1 MSNNRIPLLA
11 VVAVAAA
18 ALLAGCASTPV
29 QAPLADSFDPVA
41 AVAAIRT
48 AGHDG
53 NAQELVVTPLGAN
66 QVADLRAQA
75 SRQLETGEV
84 GAAAATLDQALE
96 LTPRDPSLLQQRAEL
111 ALLLRDL
118 EGARGLAR
126 AAIEAGT
133 GVGPHCRRHWE
144 TLHQVAL
151 VYAARDPQ
159 WEPVAARARDSRDA
173 CTVGP
178 VPRY

>member
-1 MSNNRIPLLA
+1 MSGYRIPLA
-11 VVAVAAA
+11 VLCT
-18 ALLAGCASTPV
+18 ALLAACAGGPPV
-29 QAPLADSFDPVA
+29 QPAPADTFDPIG

-53 NAQELVVTPLGAN
+53 DTQELVVTPLGAN
-66 QVADLRAQA
+66 QVADLRAEA
-75 SRQLETGEV
+75 SRQLDAGELE
-84 GAAAATLDQALE
+84 AAAATLDEALAI
-96 LTPRDPSLLQQRAEL
+96 TPRDPVLLQERAEL

-118 EGARGLAR
+118 EGARSRAR

-133 GVGPHCRRHWE
+133 SVGPHCRRHWE

-159 WEPVAARARDSRDA
+159 WEQVAARSREARDA

>member
-1 MSNNRIPLLA
+1 MSRYRITLA
-11 VVAVAAA
+11 ACAA
-18 ALLAGCASTPV
+18 ALLAGCAGTPPV
-29 QAPLADSFDPVA
+29 QPAPADSFDPIA
-41 AVAAIRT
+41 AIAAIRT

-53 NAQELVVTPLGAN
+53 NRQELVVTPLGAN

-75 SRQLETGEV
+75 TRQLEAGELE
-84 GAAAATLDQALE
+84 AAAATLDEALE
-96 LTPRDPSLLQQRAEL
+96 LTPRDPVLLQERAEL

-118 EGARGLAR
+118 EGARSRAR
-126 AAIEAGT
+126 LAIEIGT
-133 GVGPHCRRHWE
+133 SAGPHCRRHWE
-144 TLHQVAL
+144 TLHQVAQ

-159 WEPVAARARDSRDA
+159 WAQVVERSREARDA

>member
-1 MSNNRIPLLA
+1 MNNVRIPR
-11 VVAVAAA
+11 VALVAAVF
-18 ALLAGCASTPV
+18 LAGCASTPV
-29 QAPLADSFDPVA
+29 QVPLADSFDPIA

-53 NAQELVVTPLGAN
+53 NAKELVVTPLGAN

-75 SRQLETGEV
+75 ARQLEAGEV
-84 GAAAATLDQALE
+84 EAAATTLDQALE
-96 LTPRDPSLLQQRAEL
+96 LTPRDPALLQERAEM

-118 EGARGLAR
+118 EGARSRAR
-126 AAIEAGT
+126 AAIEAGS

-144 TLHQVAL
+144 TLHQVAR

-159 WEPVAARARDSRDA
+159 WEPAAARARDGRDA